1 MKYLLVVEPKVTWAN
16 APELPEENENEGQ
29 EEGEEDEEIKEYK
42 NLLRKE

>member
-29 EEGEEDEEIKEYK
+29 GEEDEEIKEYK